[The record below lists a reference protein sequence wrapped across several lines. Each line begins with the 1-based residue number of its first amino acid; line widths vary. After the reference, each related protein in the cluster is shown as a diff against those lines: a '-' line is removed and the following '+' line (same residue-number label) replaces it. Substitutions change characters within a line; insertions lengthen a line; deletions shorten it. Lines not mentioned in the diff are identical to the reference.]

1 MTRGRDRILVIAL
14 VWDLQICRNLQI
26 LLGKNSDLISSFLQT
41 REGGEM
47 MVVEMVDLVVMVA
60 MIAEV
65 TEMIGADMA
74 IVEMVVGEVIATA
87 VTAGVAMTIRA
98 D

>member
-1 MTRGRDRILVIAL
+1 
-14 VWDLQICRNLQI
+14 
-26 LLGKNSDLISSFLQT
+26 
-41 REGGEM
+41 M

-74 IVEMVVGEVIATA
+74 IVGMVVGEVIATA
-87 VTAGVAMTIRA
+87 VTAGVAMTTRA